1 MTDLTDKQQ
10 AFVREYLVDLN
21 ATQAAIR
28 AEYSPKTAK
37 AQGSRLLTN
46 VYVQTAIAVAQE
58 SRSKRTLITADS
70 VLRELGKLGF
80 ANMLDYI
87 TISSDG
93 TAGIDLS
100 KLTRE
105 QAAAIV
111 ELSSEDTYDKE
122 GNLTRRNKI
131 KLADKRASLVDIG
144 RHLGM
149 FKEKLEIS
157 GPDGGAVQLEAVRD
171 RIIGRFD
178 RLAPKERGSGNA
190 GEPHPK

>member
-1 MTDLTDKQQ
+1 MGDLTDKQQ

-28 AEYSPKTAK
+28 AGYSPKTANK
-37 AQGSRLLTN
+37 VGPKLLVNVGVQISIQGE
-46 VYVQTAIAVAQE
+46 QE

-87 TISSDG
+87 TINGDG
-93 TAGIDLS
+93 LAAIDLGR
-100 KLTRE
+100 LTRE
-105 QAAAIV
+105 QAAAIT
-111 ELSSEDTYDKE
+111 ELTTEDTYDKE

-131 KLADKRASLVDIG
+131 KLADKRAALVDIG

-157 GPDGGAVQLEAVRD
+157 GPDGGAVQLEAIRE
-171 RIIGRFD
+171 RIVGRVA
-178 RLAPKERGSGNA
+178 RLAPADGVAVDPVG
-190 GEPHPK
+190 PKSQ